1 MNFIIRTFALP
12 LHALVN
18 IIPNENQNK
27 KTDLYPIYALFYYA
41 YTKGQ
46 KAKGRKE
53 TENWNNSSFNI
64 ENFISVVGKLYFM
77 LIRILHLIVIKT

>member
-18 IIPNENQNK
+18 IMPNENQNK
-27 KTDLYPIYALFYYA
+27 KPTYILYALCYYA